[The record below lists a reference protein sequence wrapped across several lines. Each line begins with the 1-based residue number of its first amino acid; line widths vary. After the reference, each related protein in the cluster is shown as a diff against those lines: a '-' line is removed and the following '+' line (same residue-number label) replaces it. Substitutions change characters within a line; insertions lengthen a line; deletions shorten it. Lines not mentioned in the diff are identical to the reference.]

1 VNKLLLRE
9 AREVWEVIQ
18 EVVPPELAV
27 PELAAPELADLEL
40 VVLGLARR
48 APFMEEA
55 NTLPVTAGH
64 ILVDRVR
71 HTLAESI
78 LILHPTAG
86 MVFIKNR
93 ARVPVR

>member
-18 EVVPPELAV
+18 EVVPPELA
-27 PELAAPELADLEL
+27 APESADLEL

-48 APFMEEA
+48 APSMEKA

-71 HTLAESI
+71 HTLVASI
-78 LILHPTAG
+78 LILNPTAG